1 MFLRVCDRVTFV
13 NVLLVFV
20 LVFVMGGGAYAAKRY
35 LITSTKQ
42 ISPKV
47 LSQLRGRTGPGGPA
61 GASGLNGAG
70 GKDGLQGL
78 QGLKGDK
85 GDKGDAGLPGVEG
98 KEGSPWT
105 AGGVLP
111 SGKTE
116 KGDWAI
122 FANVPG
128 GGPEGVAVTTVSF
141 NIPLAVAPEPV
152 YVKAPTEEERS
163 KGEFPPA
170 PAGCIGNAEEPG
182 AEKGH
187 LCVFPQYELNTKTPT
202 ICSAA
207 KGSVGLIS
215 CVLFQSSGV
224 AGTAD
229 PSGALIGAIAKEAG
243 FMALN
248 GTWAV
253 TAE

>member
-1 MFLRVCDRVTFV
+1 MFLRVCDRVRFV

-47 LSQLRGRTGPGGPA
+47 LSQLRGRIGPGGPA
-61 GASGLNGAG
+61 GASGLNGAN
-70 GKDGLQGL
+70 GKDGLQGP
-78 QGLKGDK
+78 KGDK
-85 GDKGDAGLPGVEG
+85 GDKGDTGLPGVEG

-105 AGGVLP
+105 VGGVLP

-128 GGPEGVAVTTVSF
+128 AGPEGTAVTTVSF

-152 YVKAPTEEERS
+152 YVKAPTEEERN

-170 PAGCIGNAEEPG
+170 PAGCIGNAAEPG

-187 LCVFPQYELNTKTPT
+187 LCIFAQLEFNTPPPT

-207 KGSVGLIS
+207 KGSAGLIS

-243 FMALN
+243 LMALN